1 MRLRHSFGIDGDGRF
16 SELPAMETPAPRQI
30 VTGPLPDS
38 AQAWLRLAATM
49 LISTIGGVGMWSVVV
64 ALPAVQSE
72 FSVPRAEAS
81 LPFTLAM
88 LGFATGGVIM
98 GRLFDR
104 AGILLPLAAG
114 AAALGAGYLVAAG
127 SGSLLV
133 FAIAHAL
140 IGFGCSVT
148 LGPLMADI
156 SGWFVRRRGV
166 AVTLCSAG
174 NYIAGTIWPPVV
186 QHSIAAFGWRATH
199 VGVALFCAAGMLAI
213 GMLTLRARM
222 PAAQSAAD
230 AELCTASPAA
240 LGLSAGALQTLLA
253 LASVCCCV
261 AMSMP
266 QVHIVAYCGDLG
278 YGVARGADMLA
289 LMMAFGIV
297 GRIASGFIADRI
309 GGMPTLMLGSAL
321 QGVALL
327 LYLLYDGLVSLYVI
341 SAVFGLFQGGIVPSY
356 AIIVR
361 EYFPAK
367 EAGGRIGIVLMA
379 SLFGMALGGWLS
391 GYIFDL
397 TGSYRAAFF
406 NGLGWNA
413 VNGAIVLWL
422 LFRRHRGTRVAY
434 A

>member
-1 MRLRHSFGIDGDGRF
+1 MAAL
-16 SELPAMETPAPRQI
+16 TAPKS
-30 VTGPLPDS
+30 TKEDEPLPDS
-38 AQAWLRLAATM
+38 GRAWLRLAATM
-49 LISTIGGVGMWSVVV
+49 LVSTVGGVGMWSVVV
-64 ALPAVQSE
+64 ALPAVQAE
-72 FSVPRAEAS
+72 FAVPRAEAT

-88 LGFATGGVIM
+88 LGLAAGGVIM
-98 GRLFDR
+98 GRLLDF
-104 AGILLPLAAG
+104 AGILAPLV
-114 AAALGAGYLVAAG
+114 LGALSLCIGYLVAADA
-127 SGSLLV
+127 GSLVV
-133 FAIAHAL
+133 FALAHAL
-140 IGFGCSVT
+140 IGFGSSVT
-148 LGPLMADI
+148 FGPLMADI
-156 SGWFVRRRGV
+156 SNWFVRRRGV
-166 AVTLCSAG
+166 AVTLCSSG
-174 NYIAGTIWPPVV
+174 NYFAGALWPPIV
-186 QHSIAAFGWRATH
+186 QLSMAHYGWRATH
-199 VGVALFCAAGMLAI
+199 AGIGLCCGVAMVLIGLAA
-213 GMLTLRARM
+213 LRRRA
-222 PAAQSAAD
+222 
-230 AELCTASPAA
+230 PAA
-240 LGLSAGALQTLLA
+240 LANATDAGRKGSPATLGLRPVALQTLLA

-297 GRIASGFIADRI
+297 GRIGSGFIADRV
-309 GGMPTLMLGSAL
+309 GGLPTLMLGSAL

-327 LYLLYDGLVSLYVI
+327 LYLLYDGLLSLYVI

-367 EAGGRIGIVLMA
+367 EAGARIGLILMA
-379 SLFGMALGGWLS
+379 SLLGMALGGWMS

-397 TGSYRAAFF
+397 SGSYRAAFF

-422 LFRRHRGTRVAY
+422 LFRSRPRVAY

>member
-1 MRLRHSFGIDGDGRF
+1 
-16 SELPAMETPAPRQI
+16 METSAA
-30 VTGPLPDS
+30 VSSDKGPVPDS
-38 AQAWLRLAATM
+38 RQAWLRLAATM
-49 LISTIGGVGMWSVVV
+49 LVSTIGGVGMWSVVV
-64 ALPAVQSE
+64 ALPAVQAE
-72 FSVPRAEAS
+72 FAVPRAQAS
-81 LPFTLAM
+81 LPFTMAM
-88 LGFATGGVIM
+88 LGFAFGGVVM
-98 GRLFDR
+98 GRLLD
-104 AGILLPLAAG
+104 ATGILGPLAAG
-114 AAALGAGYLVAAG
+114 ALALCLGYLGAAGAG
-127 SGSLLV
+127 SLVV
-133 FAIAHAL
+133 FALAHAV
-140 IGFGCSVT
+140 IGFGTSVT
-148 LGPLMADI
+148 FGPLMADI
-156 SGWFVRRRGV
+156 SYWFVRRRGV

-174 NYIAGTIWPPVV
+174 NYIAGTVWPPVV
-186 QHSIAAFGWRATH
+186 QHAIALYGWRETH
-199 VGVALFCAAGMLAI
+199 AAIGLSCGAAMLLIGLVALRRKAPAGLVDA
-213 GMLTLRARM
+213 
-222 PAAQSAAD
+222 SAATR
-230 AELCTASPAA
+230 TATPAN
-240 LGLSAGALQTLLA
+240 LGLSPGALQTWLA

-297 GRIASGFIADRI
+297 GRIGSGFIADRV
-309 GGMPTLMLGSAL
+309 GGLLTLMLGSAL

-367 EAGGRIGIVLMA
+367 EAGARIGIILMM
-379 SLFGMALGGWLS
+379 SLFGMALGGWMS

-406 NGLGWNA
+406 NGLAWNA
-413 VNGAIVLWL
+413 VNGSIVLWL
-422 LFRRHRGTRVAY
+422 LFRRHRSHIAY

>member
-1 MRLRHSFGIDGDGRF
+1 MAKVTREAGIDGDIRLG
-16 SELPAMETPAPRQI
+16 ECPAVQTYKESAPEK
-30 VTGPLPDS
+30 VPVPDS
-38 AQAWLRLAATM
+38 GQAWLRLAATM
-49 LISTIGGVGMWSVVV
+49 LVSTIGGVGMWSVVV

-72 FSVPRAEAS
+72 FAVPRAEAS
-81 LPFTLAM
+81 LPLTMTM
-88 LGFATGGVIM
+88 LGFAVGGVIM
-98 GRLFDR
+98 GRLLDL
-104 AGILLPLAAG
+104 AGVLGPLAVGAVALSIGYLG
-114 AAALGAGYLVAAG
+114 AASAG
-127 SGSLLV
+127 SLTV
-133 FAIAHAL
+133 FALAHAV
-140 IGFGCSVT
+140 IGFGSSVT
-148 LGPLMADI
+148 FGPLMADI
-156 SGWFVRRRGV
+156 SNWFVRRRGV

-174 NYIAGTIWPPVV
+174 NYVAGALWPPVV
-186 QHSIAAFGWRATH
+186 QQSIALHGWRATH
-199 VGVALFCAAGMLAI
+199 GAIGLSCGVAMFLI
-213 GMLTLRARM
+213 GLIALRRRA
-222 PAAQSAAD
+222 PAAPLSASVLAR
-230 AELCTASPAA
+230 TATPAI
-240 LGLSAGALQTLLA
+240 LGLSPGVLQTLLA

-297 GRIASGFIADRI
+297 GRIGSGFIADRF
-309 GGMPTLMLGSAL
+309 GGLPTLMLGSAL

-367 EAGGRIGIVLMA
+367 EAGARIGLILMA
-379 SLFGMALGGWLS
+379 SLFGMALGGWMS

-397 TGSYRAAFF
+397 TGSYQAAFF
-406 NGLGWNA
+406 NGLGWNV
-413 VNGAIVLWL
+413 VNGTIVLWL
-422 LFRRHRGTRVAY
+422 LLRRRAGVAY

>member
-1 MRLRHSFGIDGDGRF
+1 
-16 SELPAMETPAPRQI
+16 METLDAAEPAKG
-30 VTGPLPDS
+30 TGLDS
-38 AQAWLRLAATM
+38 GRAWLRLAATM

-64 ALPAVQSE
+64 ALPAVQAE
-72 FSVPRAEAS
+72 FGVARAEAS

-88 LGFATGGVIM
+88 LGFALGGVIM
-98 GRLFDR
+98 GRLLDR
-104 AGILLPLAAG
+104 AGILAPLALG
-114 AAALGAGYLVAAG
+114 AAALGVGYLGAARA
-127 SGSLLV
+127 GSLLQ
-133 FAIAHAL
+133 FAVAHAV
-140 IGFGCSVT
+140 IGFGSSVT
-148 LGPLMADI
+148 FGPLMADI
-156 SGWFVRRRGV
+156 SNWFVRRRGV

-174 NYIAGTIWPPVV
+174 NYLAGTVWPPAV
-186 QHSIAAFGWRATH
+186 QRSIAFYGWRTTHAGIGLACSVAMLLIGLVALRRRAPAAMLTVSAGARAGSPAAFG
-199 VGVALFCAAGMLAI
+199 L
-213 GMLTLRARM
+213 
-222 PAAQSAAD
+222 
-230 AELCTASPAA
+230 SP
-240 LGLSAGALQTLLA
+240 GALQSLLA
-253 LASVCCCV
+253 VASVCCCV

-297 GRIASGFIADRI
+297 GRIGSGFIADRV
-309 GGMPTLMLGSAL
+309 GGLPTLMLGSVL

-367 EAGGRIGIVLMA
+367 EAGGRIGMILMA

-397 TGSYRAAFF
+397 TGSYQAAFF

-422 LFRRHRGTRVAY
+422 LFRRRSGLAY

>member
-1 MRLRHSFGIDGDGRF
+1 MES
-16 SELPAMETPAPRQI
+16 PASSSALKNTA
-30 VTGPLPDS
+30 PDS
-38 AQAWLRLAATM
+38 AQAWRRLAATM

-64 ALPAVQSE
+64 SLPAVQADFAAPRSE
-72 FSVPRAEAS
+72 AALS
-81 LPFTLAM
+81 FTTAM
-88 LGFATGGVIM
+88 IGFAVGGVVM
-98 GRLFDR
+98 GRLLDR
-104 AGILLPLAAG
+104 AGILWPIAVGAIALSLG
-114 AAALGAGYLVAAG
+114 YFAAASAG
-127 SGSLLV
+127 SLVV
-133 FAIAHAL
+133 FALAHAV
-140 IGFGCSVT
+140 IGFGSSVT
-148 LGPLMADI
+148 FGPLMADI
-156 SGWFVRRRGV
+156 SNWFVRRRGV

-174 NYIAGTIWPPVV
+174 NYIAGTVWPPLV
-186 QHSIAAFGWRATH
+186 QHFIALYGWRATH
-199 VGVALFCAAGMLAI
+199 TGIALSCGAAMLLVGLVA
-213 GMLTLRARM
+213 LRARA
-222 PAAQSAAD
+222 PVLTAGVTDFVAR
-230 AELCTASPAA
+230 TASPAT
-240 LGLSAGALQTLLA
+240 LGLSPGALQTLLA

-297 GRIASGFIADRI
+297 GRVGSGFVADRI

-341 SAVFGLFQGGIVPSY
+341 FAVFGLFQGGIVPSY
-356 AIIVR
+356 AIIIR

-367 EAGGRIGIVLMA
+367 EAGARIGVVLMA

-397 TGSYRAAFF
+397 TGSYQAAFL
-406 NGLGWNA
+406 NGIGWNA

-422 LFRRHRGTRVAY
+422 LFRRHSRMAY

>member
-1 MRLRHSFGIDGDGRF
+1 MES
-16 SELPAMETPAPRQI
+16 PASSPALKNA
-30 VTGPLPDS
+30 VPDS
-38 AQAWLRLAATM
+38 GQAWLRLAATM
-49 LISTIGGVGMWSVVV
+49 LISTVGGVGMWSVVV
-64 ALPAVQSE
+64 SLPAVQAD
-72 FSVPRAEAS
+72 FAAPRSEAS
-81 LPFTLAM
+81 LSFTLAM
-88 LGFATGGVIM
+88 VGFAVGGVVM
-98 GRLFDR
+98 GRLLDR
-104 AGILLPLAAG
+104 AGVLLPITAG
-114 AAALGAGYLVAAG
+114 AIALSLGYFGAASAG
-127 SGSLLV
+127 SLIV
-133 FAIAHAL
+133 FALAHAL
-140 IGFGCSVT
+140 IGFGSSVT
-148 LGPLMADI
+148 FGPLMADI
-156 SGWFVRRRGV
+156 SNWFVRHRGV

-174 NYIAGTIWPPVV
+174 NYFAGALWPPAV
-186 QHSIAAFGWRATH
+186 QQSIAHYGWRATH
-199 VGVALFCAAGMLAI
+199 VGIGLCCGVAIILIALVALRR
-213 GMLTLRARM
+213 RA
-222 PAAQSAAD
+222 
-230 AELCTASPAA
+230 PAA
-240 LGLSAGALQTLLA
+240 LVDATDLARKGSPATFGLMPGALQTLLA

-297 GRIASGFIADRI
+297 GRVGSGFIADRI
-309 GGMPTLMLGSAL
+309 GGLPTLMLGSAL
-321 QGVALL
+321 QGIALL

-367 EAGGRIGIVLMA
+367 EAGARIGIILMM
-379 SLFGMALGGWLS
+379 SLFGMALGGWMS

-413 VNGAIVLWL
+413 VNGSIVLWL
-422 LFRRHRGTRVAY
+422 LFRRHRPRVAY

>member
-1 MRLRHSFGIDGDGRF
+1 
-16 SELPAMETPAPRQI
+16 MESKAATPA
-30 VTGPLPDS
+30 VKGLSPDS

-49 LISTIGGVGMWSVVV
+49 LVATIGGIGMWSVVV
-64 ALPAVQSE
+64 ALPAVQAE
-72 FSVPRAEAS
+72 FAVPRAEAT

-88 LGFATGGVIM
+88 LGFAFGGVIM
-98 GRLFDR
+98 GRLFDL
-104 AGILLPLAAG
+104 AGVLGPLGVG
-114 AAALGAGYLVAAG
+114 AAALTAGYLGAASAG
-127 SGSLLV
+127 SLMV
-133 FAIAHAL
+133 FALAHAL
-140 IGFGCSVT
+140 IGFGSSAT

-156 SGWFVRRRGV
+156 SNWFIRRRGA
-166 AVTLCSAG
+166 AVTLCSSG
-174 NYIAGTIWPPVV
+174 NYIAGALWPPVV
-186 QHSIAAFGWRATH
+186 QHSIALYGWRATH
-199 VGVALFCAAGMLAI
+199 VGIALSCGAAMFLIGVVALRQ
-213 GMLTLRARM
+213 RA
-222 PAAQSAAD
+222 
-230 AELCTASPAA
+230 PAA
-240 LGLSAGALQTLLA
+240 LLIASDGLCRGTPATLGLSSGALQTLLA

-297 GRIASGFIADRI
+297 GRVGSGFIADRV
-309 GGMPTLMLGSAL
+309 GGLRTLMLGSAL

-367 EAGGRIGIVLMA
+367 EAGARIGIILMA
-379 SLFGMALGGWLS
+379 SLLGMALGGWMS

-397 TGSYRAAFF
+397 TGSYQAAFF

-413 VNGAIVLWL
+413 VNGTIVLWL
-422 LFRRHRGTRVAY
+422 LLRSRSRVVY

>member
-1 MRLRHSFGIDGDGRF
+1 M
-16 SELPAMETPAPRQI
+16 
-30 VTGPLPDS
+30 
-38 AQAWLRLAATM
+38 RLAATM

-64 ALPAVQSE
+64 SFPVVQSD
-72 FSVPRAEAS
+72 FAAPRSEAS
-81 LPFTLAM
+81 LSFTLAM
-88 LGFATGGVIM
+88 IGFAVGGVVM
-98 GRLFDR
+98 GRLLDR
-104 AGILLPLAAG
+104 FGILWPIAVG
-114 AAALGAGYLVAAG
+114 AIAMSVGYVVAA
-127 SGSLLV
+127 SAQSLV
-133 FAIAHAL
+133 FFALAHAV
-140 IGFGCSVT
+140 IGFGSSVT
-148 LGPLMADI
+148 FGPLMADI
-156 SGWFVRRRGV
+156 SCWFVRRRGV

-174 NYIAGTIWPPVV
+174 NYIAGAVWPPLL
-186 QHSIAAFGWRATH
+186 QQSIALYGWRTTH
-199 VGVALFCAAGMLAI
+199 MAIAISCGTVMMLIGAI
-213 GMLTLRARM
+213 ALRARV
-222 PAAQSAAD
+222 PAITAAESVT
-230 AELCTASPAA
+230 ARTASPAS
-240 LGLSAGALQTLLA
+240 LGLSPGVLQILLA

-289 LMMAFGIV
+289 LMMAFGTV
-297 GRIASGFIADRI
+297 GRIGSGFIADRI

-341 SAVFGLFQGGIVPSY
+341 SAVFGLFQGGIIPSY
-356 AIIVR
+356 AIIIR

-367 EAGGRIGIVLMA
+367 EAGARIGVVLMA

-397 TGSYRAAFF
+397 TGSYHAAFF
-406 NGLGWNA
+406 NGVGWNA

-422 LFRRHRGTRVAY
+422 LFRRHSRTAY

>member
-1 MRLRHSFGIDGDGRF
+1 MDALTTAKSAKD
-16 SELPAMETPAPRQI
+16 P
-30 VTGPLPDS
+30 VPDS
-38 AQAWLRLAATM
+38 RQAWLRLVATM
-49 LISTIGGVGMWSVVV
+49 LVATIGGVGMWSVVV
-64 ALPAVQSE
+64 ALPAVQAE
-72 FSVPRAEAS
+72 FAVPRAEAS

-88 LGFATGGVIM
+88 LGLAVGGVVM
-98 GRLFDR
+98 GRLLDV
-104 AGILLPLAAG
+104 AGVLAPLVLGALSLCLGYLG
-114 AAALGAGYLVAAG
+114 AAAAG
-127 SGSLLV
+127 SLIA
-133 FAIAHAL
+133 FALAHAL

-148 LGPLMADI
+148 FGPLMADI
-156 SGWFVRRRGV
+156 STWFVRRRGA
-166 AVTLCSAG
+166 AVTLCSSG
-174 NYIAGTIWPPVV
+174 NYFAGALWPPLV
-186 QHSIAAFGWRATH
+186 QQSIAHYGWRATH
-199 VGVALFCAAGMLAI
+199 AGIGLCCGIAMMLI
-213 GMLTLRARM
+213 SLVTLRRRA
-222 PAAQSAAD
+222 
-230 AELCTASPAA
+230 PAA
-240 LGLSAGALQTLLA
+240 LLNATAAAPKGSPATFGLPAGALQTLLA

-297 GRIASGFIADRI
+297 GRIGSGFIADRV
-309 GGMPTLMLGSAL
+309 GGLPTLMLGSAL

-327 LYLLYDGLVSLYVI
+327 LYLFYDGLVSLYVI

-367 EAGGRIGIVLMA
+367 EAGARIGIILMA
-379 SLFGMALGGWLS
+379 SLFGMALGGWMS

-413 VNGAIVLWL
+413 INGTIVLWL
-422 LFRRHRGTRVAY
+422 LFRGRSRVAY

>member
-1 MRLRHSFGIDGDGRF
+1 M
-16 SELPAMETPAPRQI
+16 P
-30 VTGPLPDS
+30 
-38 AQAWLRLAATM
+38 
-49 LISTIGGVGMWSVVV
+49 
-64 ALPAVQSE
+64 
-72 FSVPRAEAS
+72 
-81 LPFTLAM
+81 
-88 LGFATGGVIM
+88 
-98 GRLFDR
+98 
-104 AGILLPLAAG
+104 AGILGPLTVGALALCLGYLG
-114 AAALGAGYLVAAG
+114 AASAG
-127 SGSLLV
+127 SLVV
-133 FAIAHAL
+133 FALAHAV
-140 IGFGCSVT
+140 IGFGTSVT
-148 LGPLMADI
+148 FGPLMADI
-156 SGWFVRRRGV
+156 SYWFVRRRGV

-174 NYIAGTIWPPVV
+174 NYIAGTVWPPVV
-186 QHSIAAFGWRATH
+186 QHAIALYGWRATH
-199 VGVALFCAAGMLAI
+199 VAIGLSCGAAMLLIGLVALRRKAPAGLVNA
-213 GMLTLRARM
+213 
-222 PAAQSAAD
+222 SAATR
-230 AELCTASPAA
+230 TASPAN
-240 LGLSAGALQTLLA
+240 LGLSPGALQTLLA

-297 GRIASGFIADRI
+297 GRIGSGFIADRV
-309 GGMPTLMLGSAL
+309 GGLLTLMLGSAL

-367 EAGGRIGIVLMA
+367 EAGARIGIILMM
-379 SLFGMALGGWLS
+379 SLFGMALGGWMS

-406 NGLGWNA
+406 NGLAWNA
-413 VNGAIVLWL
+413 VNGSIVLWL
-422 LFRRHRGTRVAY
+422 LFRRHRSRIAY

>member
-1 MRLRHSFGIDGDGRF
+1 M
-16 SELPAMETPAPRQI
+16 ELP
-30 VTGPLPDS
+30 GPSRLVNPSSPDS

-64 ALPAVQSE
+64 SLPAVQAE
-72 FSVPRAEAS
+72 FAVPRAEAT

-88 LGFATGGVIM
+88 VGFAVGGVIM
-98 GRLFDR
+98 GRLLDL
-104 AGILLPLAAG
+104 AGILGPLAVGAIALSVGYLG
-114 AAALGAGYLVAAG
+114 AASA
-127 SGSLLV
+127 GSLLV
-133 FAIAHAL
+133 FALAHAV
-140 IGFGCSVT
+140 IGFGSSVT
-148 LGPLMADI
+148 FGPLMADI
-156 SGWFVRRRGV
+156 SNWFVRRRGA

-174 NYIAGTIWPPVV
+174 NYIAGTVWPPLV
-186 QHSIAAFGWRATH
+186 QWSIALYGWRETH
-199 VGVALFCAAGMLAI
+199 VGIALFCGAAMLLI
-213 GMLTLRARM
+213 GVFALRARA
-222 PAAQSAAD
+222 PAIVANSSAASRSS
-230 AELCTASPAA
+230 TPAA
-240 LGLSAGALQTLLA
+240 LGLTPGALQILLA

-266 QVHIVAYCGDLG
+266 QVHIIAYCGDLG

-297 GRIASGFIADRI
+297 GRVGSGFIADRI

-327 LYLLYDGLVSLYVI
+327 LYLFYDGLMSLYVV
-341 SAVFGLFQGGIVPSY
+341 SALFGLFQGGIVPSY

-367 EAGGRIGIVLMA
+367 EAGTRVGIILMM

-391 GYIFDL
+391 GYIYDL
-397 TGSYRAAFF
+397 SGSYRAAFF

-422 LFRRHRGTRVAY
+422 LFRRHSRIAF